1 VGEDGRVIILII
13 VIVLVGLL
21 TGTLGQ
27 ILEIAA
33 GVAVGLF
40 LFVVGIALAG
50 YYYVRRRFR
59 RASRDWERHRGG
71 PPSRY
76 DDRY

>member
-1 VGEDGRVIILII
+1 VLLLLI
-13 VIVLVGLL
+13 VIVLVGIL

-33 GVAVGLF
+33 GVAIGLF
-40 LFVVGIALAG
+40 LFAVAAVLALS
-50 YYYVRRRFR
+50 YFLRSRFR
-59 RASRDWERHRGG
+59 RASRDWERYHQGG

-76 DDRY
+76 EGC

>member
-1 VGEDGRVIILII
+1 MILLII
-13 VIVLVGLL
+13 VIVLVGIL

-50 YYYVRRRFR
+50 YYYVRHRLR
-59 RASRDWERHRGG
+59 RASREWERHRGG

-76 DDRY
+76 DDPY

>member
-1 VGEDGRVIILII
+1 MLLLVI
-13 VIVLVGLL
+13 VIVLVGIL

-33 GVAVGLF
+33 GVAIGLF
-40 LFVVGIALAG
+40 LFVVGAILAL
-50 YYYVRRRFR
+50 YYFLRHRFR
-59 RASRDWERHRGG
+59 RAARDWERYERGG

-76 DDRY
+76 EDV

>member
-1 VGEDGRVIILII
+1 VREDTSVILLVII
-13 VIVLVGLL
+13 IVLVGIL

-33 GVAVGLF
+33 GVAIGLF
-40 LFVVGIALAG
+40 LFVVAIALAA
-50 YYYVRRRFR
+50 YSFFRHRFR
-59 RASRDWERHRGG
+59 RASRDWEHRGG

-76 DDRY
+76 DGPY

>member
-1 VGEDGRVIILII
+1 MIFLII

-50 YYYVRRRFR
+50 YYYVRHRFR
-59 RASRDWERHRGG
+59 RAARDWERHRGG
-71 PPSRY
+71 PPSKY
-76 DDRY
+76 DEPS

>member
-1 VGEDGRVIILII
+1 
-13 VIVLVGLL
+13 VIVLVVIIVLVGIL

-33 GVAVGLF
+33 GVAIGLL
-40 LFVVGIALAG
+40 LFVVGIALAA

-59 RASRDWERHRGG
+59 RASRDWEPNRGG

-76 DDRY
+76 DGPY

>member
-1 VGEDGRVIILII
+1 
-13 VIVLVGLL
+13 VIVLVIIIVLVGIL

-33 GVAVGLF
+33 GVVVGLL
-40 LFVVGIALAG
+40 LFVVGIALAA
-50 YYYVRRRFR
+50 YYYVRHRFR
-59 RASRDWERHRGG
+59 RASRDWERHRGR

-76 DDRY
+76 DEPH